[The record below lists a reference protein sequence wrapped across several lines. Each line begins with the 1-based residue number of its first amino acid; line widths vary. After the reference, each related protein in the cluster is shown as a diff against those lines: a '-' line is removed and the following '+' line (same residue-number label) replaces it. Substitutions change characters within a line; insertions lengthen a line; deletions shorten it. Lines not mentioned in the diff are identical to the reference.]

1 MNSADSVDPKKVQD
15 RRLSLII
22 NNLIMGLISV
32 DNDCKIGLNNSS
44 ALNML
49 NTNTNLEGRKIGD
62 VLNLKYTDGRKVNI
76 EDLIKQ
82 NRRIERDDIILS
94 ADKQPDINLR
104 LSILPVQS
112 QYSDLNIGGTII
124 MMRDIT
130 KEKTLNEERDEFI
143 SVVSHELRTPV
154 AIIEASIS
162 NLQFLLAKDTDKDT
176 LGSNLDLA
184 HKQILYLGQMVND
197 LSTLSRA
204 DRNLYMDDE
213 YINITD
219 FIKNMKAKYLAD
231 ADSKHIKLIATTKVN
246 QHDQILIPN
255 MVIEE
260 IMQNLISN
268 AIKYTPDN
276 GTVSIGADYL
286 GETKKRVLFYV
297 KDTGIGISK
306 SDQAHIFEKFWRSED
321 YRTRKTSGT
330 GLGLH
335 VVDQLAK
342 KANLT
347 INVDS
352 EFGKGSKFSFTLPVA
367 S

>member
-130 KEKTLNEERDEFI
+130 CLLYTSDAADE
-143 SVVSHELRTPV
+143 
-154 AIIEASIS
+154 
-162 NLQFLLAKDTDKDT
+162 
-176 LGSNLDLA
+176 
-184 HKQILYLGQMVND
+184 
-197 LSTLSRA
+197 
-204 DRNLYMDDE
+204 
-213 YINITD
+213 
-219 FIKNMKAKYLAD
+219 
-231 ADSKHIKLIATTKVN
+231 
-246 QHDQILIPN
+246 
-255 MVIEE
+255 
-260 IMQNLISN
+260 
-268 AIKYTPDN
+268 
-276 GTVSIGADYL
+276 
-286 GETKKRVLFYV
+286 
-297 KDTGIGISK
+297 
-306 SDQAHIFEKFWRSED
+306 
-321 YRTRKTSGT
+321 
-330 GLGLH
+330 
-335 VVDQLAK
+335 
-342 KANLT
+342 
-347 INVDS
+347 
-352 EFGKGSKFSFTLPVA
+352 
-367 S
+367 

>member
-1 MNSADSVDPKKVQD
+1 
-15 RRLSLII
+15 
-22 NNLIMGLISV
+22 
-32 DNDCKIGLNNSS
+32 
-44 ALNML
+44 
-49 NTNTNLEGRKIGD
+49 
-62 VLNLKYTDGRKVNI
+62 
-76 EDLIKQ
+76 
-82 NRRIERDDIILS
+82 
-94 ADKQPDINLR
+94 
-104 LSILPVQS
+104 
-112 QYSDLNIGGTII
+112 
-124 MMRDIT
+124 
-130 KEKTLNEERDEFI
+130 
-143 SVVSHELRTPV
+143 
-154 AIIEASIS
+154 
-162 NLQFLLAKDTDKDT
+162 
-176 LGSNLDLA
+176 
-184 HKQILYLGQMVND
+184 
-197 LSTLSRA
+197 
-204 DRNLYMDDE
+204 
-213 YINITD
+213 
-219 FIKNMKAKYLAD
+219 MKAKYLAD
-231 ADSKHIKLIATTKVN
+231 ADSRHIKLIATTKVN
-246 QHDQILIPN
+246 QHDQVLIPN

-286 GETKKRVLFYV
+286 GETRKRVIFYV